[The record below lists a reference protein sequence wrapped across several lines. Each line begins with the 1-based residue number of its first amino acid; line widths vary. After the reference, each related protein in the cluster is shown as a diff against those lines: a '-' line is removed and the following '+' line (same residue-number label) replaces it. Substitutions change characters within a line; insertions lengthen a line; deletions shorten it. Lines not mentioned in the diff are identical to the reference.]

1 MPKRTDIEKI
11 LMIGSGPIVI
21 GQAAEFDYS
30 GTQALKAL
38 KRAGYRLIVVNSNS
52 ATIMTDPELSDA
64 VYIEPLT
71 VEFLEAIIAKERPDV
86 LLPTL
91 GGQTALNLAVALAES
106 GVLEKYGVEII
117 GAPLEAI
124 RRAEDRELFKETML
138 SIGLEVPRSQQ
149 IGSLHEAIAVT
160 EELGYP
166 LIVRPSFTLGGTGG
180 GVAYNTEELE
190 RVVARGLIES
200 PAHTVLLEESVIGW
214 KEYELEV
221 MRDNAGNGIVVCSIE
236 NLDPMGIHTGDSIT
250 VAPAQTIMSMFVL
263 GYQVVESLF
272 VATAI
277 LATSVGIS
285 VKVLQDMGLIKH
297 KVAYIVLGAAVLDD
311 ILALICLALVK
322 GLARREFQTVEF
334 TLLVVESL
342 AFVGFLTL
350 WGPKLAK
357 RTHKWIERLN
367 IPEGPFVFSVILC
380 LGLAE
385 LADIIGLAAIIG
397 AFMAGIV
404 IDELAGVYELENKVK
419 YVNELL
425 LPFFFVM
432 MGAHLDP
439 MSFLK
444 PRLLF
449 LVVVISLIAALSKMI
464 GAWLASLKH
473 KIKIRIQTGV
483 CMIPRGEVGIIVG
496 LIGLSLHTITQ
507 EIYTVVISMSLVTTI
522 ITPPLIHL
530 TFRKK

>member
-1 MPKRTDIEKI
+1 MEGGNLLFSFFIIFASAKVLGELCIRLKMP
-11 LMIGSGPIVI
+11 
-21 GQAAEFDYS
+21 
-30 GTQALKAL
+30 
-38 KRAGYRLIVVNSNS
+38 
-52 ATIMTDPELSDA
+52 
-64 VYIEPLT
+64 
-71 VEFLEAIIAKERPDV
+71 AIIGELMAGV
-86 LLPTL
+86 LLGNYVLHIIDTSNHVL
-91 GGQTALNLAVALAES
+91 MSFAEIGVIFLMFHVGLEIRVKDLFAVGRTAVFVGLL
-106 GVLEKYGVEII
+106 GVLF
-117 GAPLEAI
+117 PM
-124 RRAEDRELFKETML
+124 LFGFL
-138 SIGLEVPRSQQ
+138 
-149 IGSLHEAIAVT
+149 
-160 EELGYP
+160 
-166 LIVRPSFTLGGTGG
+166 
-180 GVAYNTEELE
+180 
-190 RVVARGLIES
+190 
-200 PAHTVLLEESVIGW
+200 
-214 KEYELEV
+214 
-221 MRDNAGNGIVVCSIE
+221 
-236 NLDPMGIHTGDSIT
+236 
-250 VAPAQTIMSMFVL
+250 SMFIL

-272 VATAI
+272 IATAI

-322 GLARREFQTVEF
+322 GLARKEFQTVEF
-334 TLLVVESL
+334 TLLVLESL
-342 AFVGFLTL
+342 AFVGFLTF

-357 RTHKWIERLN
+357 RTHKWIEKLN
-367 IPEGPFVFSVILC
+367 IPEGPFVLSVILC

-419 YVNELL
+419 YVNEFL

-439 MSFLK
+439 ASFLK

-464 GAWLASLKH
+464 GAWLACLKH
-473 KIKIRIQTGV
+473 KKTVRLQTGV
-483 CMIPRGEVGIIVG
+483 CMIPRGEVGIIVA

-522 ITPPLIHL
+522 MTPPLIHL
-530 TFRKK
+530 AFRKK